1 MQPPRNL
8 LPSTQQGDFLY
19 HSTGET
25 LMSNTAE
32 QLDHVVNGIDTSR
45 IVDLATNM
53 TQDENFGQFR
63 FRANNQWIDGSRSR
77 TSFKDFYAGGEERTE
92 RPAAHTSDADQPL
105 YLGGQ
110 NSAPNAV
117 EHYLGSLVSCLNTT
131 IVAHA
136 SAQGIELHDLE
147 ISAEGNMDARG
158 FFGVSDEV
166 RRGYNRIVVDIRAR
180 TSADEAGLRQMASYS
195 PVYEMVSRAV
205 PVELNITLTD

>member
-1 MQPPRNL
+1 
-8 LPSTQQGDFLY
+8 
-19 HSTGET
+19 
-25 LMSNTAE
+25 MSNAAE
-32 QLDHVVNGIDTSR
+32 QLEYVVNGIDTSR

-53 TQDENFGQFR
+53 TRDENFGRFR

-77 TSFKDFYAGGEERTE
+77 TSFKDFYAGGEERSE
-92 RPAAHTSDADQPL
+92 RPAALTVGADQPV

-117 EHYLGSLVSCLNTT
+117 EHYLGSLASCLSTT

-136 SAQGIELHDLE
+136 SAQGIALE
-147 ISAEGNMDARG
+147 RIDIVAEGHMDARG

-166 RRGYNRIVVDIRAR
+166 RRGYDRISVDIRAT
-180 TSADEAGLRQMASYS
+180 TSADEETLQKLASYS

-205 PVELNITLTD
+205 PVELKITLVD